1 MRHGMPLCFL
11 CVSVVCCVWSGNGSV
26 QLQNGF
32 IRRNVYWH
40 IADKKGSESAD
51 CLQHCRFIGRRNEPM
66 PATVLQRKDA
76 LNIFSSNRYFL
87 CINSTSFSSWTRY
100 VMYVLRHHFIISIKI
115 CRGTQC
121 PPLSI
126 ECYRVSTFYLSMLQK
141 STGESF
147 FSLFYRISF
156 SYCHFNEGSHV

>member
-1 MRHGMPLCFL
+1 MWLCFL
-11 CVSVVCCVWSGNGSV
+11 YVSVLCCVKSGDGSV
-26 QLQNGF
+26 QLQNGV

-51 CLQHCRFIGRRNEPM
+51 CLQHCRFIGRHNWPM
-66 PATVLQRKDA
+66 PVTELQHKDA

-87 CINSTSFSSWTRY
+87 FIPSTSCSSWTMLCMFWGITWY
-100 VMYVLRHHFIISIKI
+100 ITIKI

-121 PPLSI
+121 PVI
-126 ECYRVSTFYLSMLQK
+126 GYLSMLQK

-147 FSLFYRISF
+147 FSFFYQLLQNLFFLLPFQWRF
-156 SYCHFNEGSHV
+156 AC